1 MSKNGIIFG
10 KFYPLHIGHVD
21 FIQRA
26 SGFVD
31 NLYIFVCSDNER
43 DKKLFEESKMKK
55 MPTIK
60 DRIRFVQ
67 KTFRHQK
74 NIKVIHMAEDGI
86 PFYPNGWKL
95 WSERVQEILLT
106 NNIKIDIIFT
116 NETQDIQNYKDN
128 FLTLPNFEKTF
139 DKNLE
144 IKVIDVKRNNFHI
157 SATEIRKNPYENW
170 FFIPKY
176 VREFFVLKVAI
187 IGSEH
192 SGKTNLTHKLA
203 NYYNTTYVKEYKKEY
218 VKEELQNK
226 IENLQYDD
234 YSNIAYEHNRRI
246 LKSIKNA
253 DKLTFIDTDF
263 HSLQTFSIIQN
274 EEKHPVIEDFVKHTN
289 FDVLIYIEKESNI
302 QNTTNNY
309 NKMSKFDN
317 ILQSL
322 LKKNN
327 QKFMKLSYKNSISLT
342 KNYIKSID
350 IINNYLKTK

>member
-26 SGFVD
+26 SGYVD
-31 NLYIFVCSDNER
+31 NLYVVVCTDNDR
-43 DKKLFEESKMKK
+43 DKKLFEESQMKK

-60 DRIRFVQ
+60 DRMRFVE
-67 KTFRHQK
+67 KTFKHQK

-95 WSERVQEILLT
+95 WSERVQEILLK
-106 NNIKIDIIFT
+106 NNIKIDVIFT
-116 NETQDIQNYKDN
+116 NETKDVENYKN
-128 FLTLPNFEKTF
+128 HFFPLLNFEKIF
-139 DKNLE
+139 NKNLK
-144 IKVIDVKRNNFHI
+144 IQLIDVNRDNFHI
-157 SATEIRKNPYENW
+157 SATEIRKNPYKNW
-170 FFIPKY
+170 VFIPKY

-234 YSNIAYEHNRRI
+234 YSNIAYEHSRRI
-246 LKSIKNA
+246 LESIKNA

-263 HSLQTFSIIQN
+263 YSLQTFSIIQN
-274 EEKHPVIEDFVKHTN
+274 NEKHPVIEDFVKHTN
-289 FDVLIYIEKESNI
+289 FDILIYIEKEI
-302 QNTTNNY
+302 NTQSKTHNY
-309 NKMSKFDN
+309 KISKFDN
-317 ILQSL
+317 VLQSL
-322 LKKNN
+322 LNENN
-327 QKFMKLSYKNSISLT
+327 QKFIKLFQKDTTSLT
-342 KNYIKSID
+342 QNYIKSID
-350 IINNYLKTK
+350 IINDYLKNK

>member
-26 SGFVD
+26 SGYVD
-31 NLYIFVCSDNER
+31 NLYVVVCTDNDR
-43 DKKLFEESKMKK
+43 DKKLFEKSQMKK

-60 DRIRFVQ
+60 DRIRFVE
-67 KTFRHQK
+67 KTFKHQK
-74 NIKVIHMAEDGI
+74 NIKVINMAEDGI

-95 WSERVQEILLT
+95 WSERVQEILSK
-106 NNIKIDIIFT
+106 NNIKIDVIFT
-116 NETQDIQNYKDN
+116 NETQDVENYKN
-128 FLTLPNFEKTF
+128 YFFSLPNFEKTF
-139 DKNLE
+139 NKNLK
-144 IKVIDVKRNNFHI
+144 IQLIDVNRNNFHI
-157 SATEIRKNPYENW
+157 SATEIRKNPYKNW

-203 NYYNTTYVKEYKKEY
+203 NYYNTAYVKEYKKEY

-226 IENLQYDD
+226 TENLQYDD

-246 LKSIKNA
+246 LESIKNA

-263 HSLQTFSIIQN
+263 YSLQTFSIIQN
-274 EEKHPVIEDFVKHTN
+274 NKKHPVIEDFIKHTN
-289 FDVLIYIEKESNI
+289 FDILIYIEKEVDT
-302 QNTTNNY
+302 QNKTND
-309 NKMSKFDN
+309 SKISEFDN

-327 QKFMKLSYKNSISLT
+327 QKFIKLFHKDITSLT
-342 KNYIKSID
+342 QNYIKSID
-350 IINNYLKTK
+350 IISNYLKN